1 MIIDPEKFALACVSN
16 LTSAHAETKL
26 DHYIDC
32 YKVAENHNLE
42 IKKEAG
48 NKLNEQILNDDF
60 GF

>member
-1 MIIDPEKFALACVSN
+1 MNLDPEKFALACVSN

-32 YKVAENHNLE
+32 YNVAEKHNSE
-42 IKKEAG
+42 TKKENG
-48 NKLNEQILNDDF
+48 KTLNEQILNGDF